1 VFPHC
6 QQPRRIR
13 LLCAACLVEGI
24 GLDWRLGRDWF
35 AYALT
40 DHDFAINE
48 CMWQNAGLVGV
59 DPFYRGLQ
67 WEVVPD
73 GANDEYVGSELVE
86 ACQMRKGEPFE
97 EEASSYTASNRYTRR
112 WLGLPPLAL
121 PPWPPALHAAVA
133 RRRPPVEQVQAVAT
147 ARRQHLTRAY
157 QLGGRVSRVGV
168 RIELASAEAASTELA
183 SPEATISRSGAGSR
197 APESSRS
204 PDEVADAIETPRSS
218 RADASAGCVPLASPA
233 DAAGCIPPGAP
244 ELCARVPEASLTLLD
259 SVGS

>member
-1 VFPHC
+1 
-6 QQPRRIR
+6 
-13 LLCAACLVEGI
+13 
-24 GLDWRLGRDWF
+24 
-35 AYALT
+35 
-40 DHDFAINE
+40 
-48 CMWQNAGLVGV
+48 
-59 DPFYRGLQ
+59 
-67 WEVVPD
+67 
-73 GANDEYVGSELVE
+73 
-86 ACQMRKGEPFE
+86 MRKGEPFE

-183 SPEATISRSGAGSR
+183 SPEATSAELASPEATISRSGAGSR

-233 DAAGCIPPGAP
+233 DAAGRIPPGAP